1 MSLGRLFCHALLLCQ
16 IFCGLT
22 AHAQTSVTTTDYV
35 IALTPDIP
43 PSEVKRRGQS
53 VLNQLARDTG
63 LNFHFRFYEDLDSF
77 ESGLM
82 RDEADFAVLS
92 PVQVWQL
99 RNHYRPQLRNG
110 LPMTVLVVTHKD
122 SSLKQLSDLRG
133 RSLALQQ
140 GESLSASLFIHQALR
155 EQKIDT
161 HLKMVRSESNA
172 LRSVVLG
179 KSDAAIV
186 NNYTLKLLPAEI
198 MAQIRVIYRTLELP
212 PPAIAA
218 NIRLPA
224 EDIQKVKN
232 ALLRL
237 RETRSPLLD
246 VILMPD
252 IVEADFDRD
261 YGALGSVL
269 NGEAQNVGH

>member
-1 MSLGRLFCHALLLCQ
+1 
-16 IFCGLT
+16 
-22 AHAQTSVTTTDYV
+22 
-35 IALTPDIP
+35 
-43 PSEVKRRGQS
+43 
-53 VLNQLARDTG
+53 
-63 LNFHFRFYEDLDSF
+63 
-77 ESGLM
+77 M

-198 MAQIRVIYRTLELP
+198 MAQIRVIYRTLELA